1 MTPRPVH
8 SDALDVLH
16 VLASASAAGFGVTMA
31 VEPLVGALAGLGVRS
46 VCVALR
52 DEQPSLGTWRAEVVT
67 LVRRGP
73 PALSYAPTFRAW
85 YRVRT
90 PPPALTHVHGLWG
103 VLHARAMGDALRAGR
118 PVVLSPHGA
127 LHPYAIRQKPW
138 RKRFFRR
145 YLLNHTLPGVSCIHA
160 LSEVEAEQC
169 RAFGLR
175 NPIAVIPN
183 GVELPNERPSRIT
196 PTAIAGLPPDV
207 THLAL
212 FLGRLFRTKGLVSLL
227 SAWKQLGSTHRDWA
241 LVIAGPDQ
249 DGHRAELEAIVTRD
263 GLSRSV
269 RFAGMVTGDAK
280 AALLAAADLFVLPSE
295 NEGFSMAVLEAMAA
309 RTPVVV
315 STACN
320 FPDVADA
327 GAGRVLRPDASDLT
341 EAMSELMSAPE
352 DERKR
357 MAAAARRLV
366 EDRYTWPPI
375 AARMLAVYRWLL
387 GAGPRPDCVHLD

>member
-1 MTPRPVH
+1 MTPTPVH
-8 SDALDVLH
+8 SGPLDVLH
-16 VLASASAAGFGVTMA
+16 VMASASAAGFGVTMA

-46 VCVALR
+46 ACVALR
-52 DEQPSLGTWRAEVVT
+52 DEQPPLDTWRAEVVT

-73 PALSYAPTFRAW
+73 PALSYAPAFRAW
-85 YRVRT
+85 YQDRT

-127 LHPYAIRQKPW
+127 LHPYAVRQKPW

-145 YLLNHTLPGVSCIHA
+145 YLLNQTLPGVSCLHA

-175 NPIAVIPN
+175 NPVAVIPN
-183 GVELPNERPSRIT
+183 GVELPNERESRMT

-207 THLAL
+207 KHVVL
-212 FLGRLFRTKGLVSLL
+212 FLGRLFRTKGLVRLL
-227 SAWKQLGSTHRDWA
+227 AAWKQLAATHRDWG

-249 DGHRAELEAIVTRD
+249 DGHRAELDAVVARD
-263 GLSRSV
+263 GLADRV
-269 RFAGMVTGDAK
+269 RLPGMVTGESK

-320 FPDVADA
+320 FPDVADT
-327 GAGRVLRPDASDLT
+327 GAGRVLRPDASDL
-341 EAMSELMSAPE
+341 AGSMNAIMSAAPA
-352 DERKR
+352 ERER
-357 MAAAARRLV
+357 MFAAARRLV